1 MSQVSGNGD
10 YKGFRLMKM
19 EARDCDPATKIHG
32 VTLKYAQRNNVT
44 LSPPFCLLILGT
56 ARQEKPA
63 CIGHKIGVFIFLYNP
78 VTHTHTLQ
86 FDRYLARKAR
96 TSSRK
101 VSVTSVR
108 L

>member
-1 MSQVSGNGD
+1 VTQLPKYTASHSS
-10 YKGFRLMKM
+10 YKM
-19 EARDCDPATKIHG
+19 
-32 VTLKYAQRNNVT
+32 YAQRNKVA
-44 LSPPFCLLILGT
+44 LFPPFCLLILGT

-63 CIGHKIGVFIFLYNP
+63 CIGYKIGAFVFLYNP
-78 VTHTHTLQ
+78 VTHTFQ
-86 FDRYLARKAR
+86 FDRYIARKAR

>member
-1 MSQVSGNGD
+1 MTQLPKYTASHSS
-10 YKGFRLMKM
+10 YKM
-19 EARDCDPATKIHG
+19 
-32 VTLKYAQRNNVT
+32 YAQRNNVA

-56 ARQEKPA
+56 ARQENPA

-78 VTHTHTLQ
+78 VTHILQ
-86 FDRYLARKAR
+86 FDRYLAKKAH

-101 VSVTSVR
+101 VSVASVR